1 MDLNPNSH
9 DESLQKAERIA
20 YLIAGHIQGSLTE
33 VEQEELDAWIVESD
47 ENLELFERLI
57 DEDNIEMGLQ
67 QHQQIERQKESALA
81 GLKKEIGFKS
91 KRRNIRKIWP
101 YLVAAAVVLIVASIL
116 IFFGKR
122 PTIEKEKPIA
132 YKPQNRDIKA
142 GTDKAVLTMSDGR
155 TIILGSSGKGILAK
169 EGSISIKKGVA
180 GEIIYDGKGKEM
192 KYNIVSTPRG
202 GQYKL
207 TLGDG
212 TKVWLNAESSIK
224 FPAGFAANQRDV
236 ELRGE
241 AYFEVAKIPAS
252 PFKVKIITPT
262 GEGGTVKVLGTHFN
276 INSYGDEGLIKTT
289 LLEGSVLVESNGNS
303 KIIKPGEQAVCA
315 NNITIIKADVNEV
328 VSWKDGKFLFRNETV
343 QSIGEQIKRWYD
355 LEVEYQ
361 GDISQHFNLEVS
373 RQISL
378 SELLDGLAGT
388 GQIKFQLEGKKLIIK
403 P

>member
-1 MDLNPNSH
+1 
-9 DESLQKAERIA
+9 
-20 YLIAGHIQGSLTE
+20 
-33 VEQEELDAWIVESD
+33 
-47 ENLELFERLI
+47 
-57 DEDNIEMGLQ
+57 MGLQ
-67 QHQQIERQKESALA
+67 QHHQNERQKESALA

-116 IFFGKR
+116 IFFGKW

-328 VSWKDGKFLFRNETV
+328 VAWKDGKFLFRNETV

-378 SELLDGLAGT
+378 SELLDGLEGT